1 MQDIRVSLADIADGA
16 EGGEDFIVI
25 RNSKP
30 AFRIVPM
37 GAERK
42 SAYVMKKGPPMT
54 VRELRAKFQVSGASR
69 MLTEDEL
76 DALIHEA
83 HEDMQKRTGGR

>member
-1 MQDIRVSLADIADGA
+1 MSLADIADGA

-30 AFRIVPM
+30 AFRIVPIESEK
-37 GAERK
+37 AR
-42 SAYVMKKGPPMT
+42 YVQNSPSSMT
-54 VRELRAKFQVSGASR
+54 LREIRAKFQAAGASR

-83 HEDMQKRTGGR
+83 HEGMQKQRDSR